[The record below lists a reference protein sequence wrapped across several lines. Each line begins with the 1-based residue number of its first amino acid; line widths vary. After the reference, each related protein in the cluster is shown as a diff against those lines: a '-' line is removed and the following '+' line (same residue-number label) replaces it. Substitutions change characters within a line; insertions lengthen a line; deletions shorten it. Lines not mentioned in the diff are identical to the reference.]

1 MPFKSVFKCCTET
14 WSGQLSI
21 NNDPRNISQHNLVSH
36 VAGMDGYDPLSENI
50 YDNNTVIFRTVSDEN
65 MPDFEHL
72 DNLSKQSRQN
82 VQNEYVSPRARK
94 EMENKEDTKHLKIS
108 KKTSL
113 KRLLFGD
120 SVVQWCPNEKKQ
132 SEITTWYGMG
142 EVAGIGRDDFINDD
156 RDLHNAYDGFEA
168 NCNVCECVHLKSCC
182 TKSNSYTVTKPG
194 DEQLIQRS
202 RKKPDG
208 IISGHLEEGKNYEWS
223 KKRRSFSLS
232 KRKPTKQKLKK
243 TISDSG
249 CCAPSHFSDSF
260 AEVHNNCYNN
270 NNTSQYFGKD
280 IGMNS
285 VHNSPDENIYE
296 EVVVHYVKIGDSKR
310 KVHKYSNIDLE
321 TDVDKDK
328 ISKNS
333 EDKHLQENGQDCFC
347 VTGLEKESEE
357 TPKEQTA
364 VSDEISDV
372 KSENGNLEDSSNEI
386 MIDKCKE
393 IEISSSE
400 TKGNMRD
407 LSNKPDKSLI
417 PKRTVSLY
425 TPRKK
430 CTTSSFWRKNKAKR
444 SKSLTDNYL
453 VDIDLESTG
462 DGFEN
467 ETFELEVDTKVISQ
481 KFFLNNISDRSKTDI
496 SFFIENNDS
505 DLEFLKNTVNE
516 NNEYGFENDSI
527 GTCSLELDDM
537 EVTENYKFDDFMDEF
552 DRKLSWLYL
561 TQVLKKALALLL
573 ENLRIIITK

>member
-36 VAGMDGYDPLSENI
+36 VAGMDGFDPLPENI
-50 YDNNTVIFRTVSDEN
+50 YDNNTVIFRTVSNEN

-82 VQNEYVSPRARK
+82 VQNEYVSPGVRK
-94 EMENKEDTKHLKIS
+94 EVENKEDKHPKIS
-108 KKTSL
+108 KKASL
-113 KRLLFGD
+113 KRLLFGN

-142 EVAGIGRDDFINDD
+142 EVAGIGKDDFISDD
-156 RDLHNAYDGFEA
+156 HDLHNTNDGFET

-182 TKSNSYTVTKPG
+182 TKNSSYTVTKPG
-194 DEQLIQRS
+194 EEQFDQRS
-202 RKKPDG
+202 RQQPDG

-249 CCAPSHFSDSF
+249 CCAPSHFSESF
-260 AEVHNNCYNN
+260 VVIHDNCNN
-270 NNTSQYFGKD
+270 NNNGSQYFGKE

-285 VHNSPDENIYE
+285 IHNTPDENIYE
-296 EVVVHYVKIGDSKR
+296 DVVVHYVKIGDSKR

-333 EDKHLQENGQDCFC
+333 GDERMKEIRQDCFS

-357 TPKEQTA
+357 TAKEQTV
-364 VSDEISDV
+364 VSDEMSDV
-372 KSENGNLEDSSNEI
+372 KSESWNLEDTSNEI
-386 MIDKCKE
+386 IIDKGKE
-393 IEISSSE
+393 RVISSFE
-400 TKGNMRD
+400 TEGNMRD
-407 LSNKPDKSLI
+407 LSIKPDKSLI
-417 PKRTVSLY
+417 PKRTISLY

-462 DGFEN
+462 DGLEN
-467 ETFELEVDTKVISQ
+467 ETFELEVDSTNTNMNDTIVICQ
-481 KFFLNNISDRSKTDI
+481 KFCHNNISDRSKTTV

-505 DLEFLKNTVNE
+505 GVELLENTVNE

-527 GTCSLELDDM
+527 GTCSLEIDDV

-561 TQVLKKALALLL
+561 TQVL
-573 ENLRIIITK
+573 